1 MVKKAHIVI
10 NLLPESDDA
19 SAIQIEE
26 KIRKEAKIPL
36 CKEIE
41 NVSIE
46 DIDASYMNLKNH
58 GVSSN
63 VAKNLMNLYTQ

>member
-10 NLLPESDDA
+10 NLLPEASDA
-19 SAIQIEE
+19 SFIQIEE
-26 KIRKEAKIPL
+26 KIKSEAKIPL

-41 NVSIE
+41 NVTIE
-46 DIDASYMNLKNH
+46 DIESSYINLKNH

-63 VAKNLMNLYTQ
+63 VAKNLMDLYID